1 MHNNYSDSFIKKVL
15 EDANSIAIVG
25 ASPNKERD
33 SHKVMK
39 YLLEKG
45 YEIFPVNPK
54 ESGNMI
60 LGQYCFDDLESIN
73 KPVDMVDVFR
83 ATEALMGIAEQS
95 ISIGAKVL
103 WTQENIVNK
112 EAAKNNLAE
121 LERING
127 KTRTGK
133 RRFATG
139 GVVSESSD
147 NSTSSV
153 NEALIEALSKPVR
166 AYVTTQDLQKS
177 ESERNALSRKTSY

>member
-15 EDANSIAIVG
+15 EDSKSIALVG

-45 YEIFPVNPK
+45 YEVFPVNPK
-54 ESGNMI
+54 ESGNII

-83 ATEALMGIAEQS
+83 AIEAVMSIAEQS

-103 WTQENIVNK
+103 WTQENIVHE
-112 EAAKNNLAE
+112 EAAKLAE
-121 LERING
+121 NAGL
-127 KTRTGK
+127 K
-133 RRFATG
+133 
-139 GVVSESSD
+139 VVMDRCPKKE
-147 NSTSSV
+147 
-153 NEALIEALSKPVR
+153 LSKSYWTP
-166 AYVTTQDLQKS
+166 
-177 ESERNALSRKTSY
+177 KTK

>member
-45 YEIFPVNPK
+45 YEVFPVNPK
-54 ESGNMI
+54 ESGNII

-83 ATEALMGIAEQS
+83 ATEAVMGIAEQS

-103 WTQENIVNK
+103 WTQENIVHEK
-112 EAAKNNLAE
+112 AAQLAKNAGL
-121 LERING
+121 
-127 KTRTGK
+127 K
-133 RRFATG
+133 
-139 GVVSESSD
+139 VVMDRCPKKE
-147 NSTSSV
+147 
-153 NEALIEALSKPVR
+153 LSKS
-166 AYVTTQDLQKS
+166 YWTT
-177 ESERNALSRKTSY
+177 KTK

>member
-33 SHKVMK
+33 SHKGMK

-60 LGQYCFDDLESIN
+60 LGQYCFDDLESIK

-83 ATEALMGIAEQS
+83 ATEAVMGIAEQS

-103 WTQENIVNK
+103 WTQENIVHE
-112 EAAKNNLAE
+112 EAAKLAE
-121 LERING
+121 NAGL
-127 KTRTGK
+127 K
-133 RRFATG
+133 
-139 GVVSESSD
+139 VVMDRCPKKE
-147 NSTSSV
+147 
-153 NEALIEALSKPVR
+153 LSKSYWTP
-166 AYVTTQDLQKS
+166 
-177 ESERNALSRKTSY
+177 KTK